1 MRFNEEEYAAFSSA
15 AERQGLSNGAYAA
28 QVCMAHVRGLDSAE
42 QEAMRD
48 LLRALMLTTGQVRKV
63 GVLFNQVVARLNATG
78 EQAERFVVYAAA
90 ADRTLRRVDEL
101 TARVRTHLS
110 WSGR

>member
-15 AERQGLSNGAYAA
+15 AERQGLSKGAYAA
-28 QVCMAHVRGLDSAE
+28 QVCMTHVRGLDSVE
-42 QEAMRD
+42 QETMRD
-48 LLRALMLTTGQVRKV
+48 LLKALMLTTGQVRKI

-101 TARVRTHLS
+101 TARVRAHLS